1 MVKEFIKKHERLISV
16 SALATGFLWDT
27 ITLTRIDY
35 LFEVIVLGTHSSL
48 IILWILLINIIDG
61 GKLNFQPFKFLRPIM
76 PILMQVSF
84 GALFSGLT
92 VFYIKSAS
100 FSTTLLFVI
109 ILAALLIGNEFFR
122 GRYQQF
128 IFQFVV
134 LYVAL
139 SSFFALYFPVLFSAI
154 NVFVF
159 IAAQIAALLII
170 YLLVVFLKLFCGER
184 VRASR
189 NGLRITLGSVFAL
202 MLIFYFSN
210 VIPPV
215 PLALKDK
222 GAYYAVERVG
232 NTFVGVQE
240 KKSFVQKIIPD
251 NTLYIQEGDSVT
263 VFSSIFAPTDLETS
277 IAHRWE
283 KYNPI
288 TGNWVPQG
296 TISFPISGGR
306 NEGYRGY
313 TFKSALSEGRWR
325 VSVITKRNQ
334 VLGRIGFSIS
344 LEGRDI
350 ETEPK
355 EL

>member
-1 MVKEFIKKHERLISV
+1 MVKEFIKKHERLISAG
-16 SALATGFLWDT
+16 ALATGFLWDT

-48 IILWILLINIIDG
+48 IILWILLMNLVDG

-100 FSTTLLFVI
+100 FSTTLLFVL
-109 ILAALLIGNEFFR
+109 ILIGLLVGNEFFR
-122 GRYQQF
+122 GKYQQF

-139 SSFFALYFPVLFSAI
+139 GSFFALYFPVLFGAI
-154 NVFVF
+154 NVFIF
-159 IAAQIAALLII
+159 IAAQIAALFII
-170 YLLVVFLKLFCGER
+170 YLLVVFLKIFCKEK
-184 VRASR
+184 VTASR
-189 NGLRITLGSVFAL
+189 NGLRLTLGSVFTIL
-202 MLIFYFSN
+202 LIFYFSN

-215 PLALKDK
+215 PLALKDT
-222 GAYYAVERVG
+222 GAYYSVTRAGDGYVAI
-232 NTFVGVQE
+232 QE
-240 KKSFVQKIIPD
+240 KKTFFERIFES
-251 NTLYIQEGDSVT
+251 NTLYVSPGESVS
-263 VFSSIFAPTDLETS
+263 VFSSVFAPTDLNTE

-283 KYNPI
+283 KYNPV

-306 NEGYRGY
+306 DEGYRGY
-313 TFKSALSEGRWR
+313 TFKSALTDGRWR
-325 VSVITKRNQ
+325 VSVITKRGQ
-334 VLGRIGFSIS
+334 VLGRIGFGIS
-344 LEGRDI
+344 TENVDI
-350 ETEPK
+350 ETERK